1 MCQIYKREEL
11 TKETLKQWEEES
23 EGEWVL
29 RTALNRVELFNAIK
43 DSFFGAEVELTDDKR
58 VLIEGRE
65 HGKWIQYPN
74 GTYAH
79 YIPGKKDSKIIT
91 GPWH

>member
-1 MCQIYKREEL
+1 MSEFYKREEL

-79 YIPGKKDSKIIT
+79 YKPGKPGSKIVT